1 MKIHS
6 VFSALLLILVASCA
20 SRKEIL
26 YMQDAKDVGNAEIN
40 YQTPTIQP
48 NDILKINVE
57 TLIPEAAVPY
67 NKGTLQ
73 GMQPQN
79 LQVLQLDGYLV
90 SLENT
95 IKFPVLGEIS
105 TKDLT
110 TMQLEEDLK
119 QRLVDGGH
127 LLNPKVNVR
136 LINAKV
142 TILGEV
148 NQPGTYTF
156 TEQNITVL
164 QALGYAGDLTI
175 NGRRN
180 DVLMTREA
188 DGIRKVTH
196 LDLTSA
202 EFMNSDYYF
211 IRPNDV
217 IVVNQNNP
225 RVKNAGFIGDIGTVL
240 TIASLALSVTILL
253 TR

>member
-1 MKIHS
+1 
-6 VFSALLLILVASCA
+6 
-20 SRKEIL
+20 
-26 YMQDAKDVGNAEIN
+26 MQDVTNVGPGNVN
-40 YQTPTIQP
+40 YQIPTIQP

-57 TLIPEAAVPY
+57 TLIPEATAPY
-67 NKGTLQ
+67 NKGVLQ

-79 LQVLQLDGYLV
+79 IQLLQLDGYLV

-110 TMQLEEDLK
+110 TMQLEEELK

-127 LLNPKVNVR
+127 LINPKVNVR
-136 LINAKV
+136 VINAKV

-148 NQPGTYTF
+148 NQPGTYNF
-156 TEQNITVL
+156 TEQNITLL

-175 NGRRN
+175 NGQRN
-180 DVLMTREA
+180 DVLVTREV
-188 DGIRKVTH
+188 DGMRKVTH

-202 EFMNSDYYF
+202 AFMNSDYYF
-211 IRPNDV
+211 VRPNDV
-217 IVVNQNNP
+217 IVVNPNNP
-225 RVKNAGFIGDIGTVL
+225 RVKSAGYITNVGTVL
-240 TIASLALSVTILL
+240 TIASLALSVSILL

>member
-1 MKIHS
+1 
-6 VFSALLLILVASCA
+6 
-20 SRKEIL
+20 
-26 YMQDAKDVGNAEIN
+26 MQDVTNVGPGNVN

-57 TLIPEAAVPY
+57 TLIPEAAAPY
-67 NKGTLQ
+67 NKGVLQ

-79 LQVLQLDGYLV
+79 IQLLQLDGYLV

-110 TMQLEEDLK
+110 TMQLEEELK

-136 LINAKV
+136 VINAKV

-148 NQPGTYTF
+148 NQPGTYNF
-156 TEQNITVL
+156 TEQNITLL

-175 NGRRN
+175 NGQRN
-180 DVLMTREA
+180 DVLVTREV
-188 DGIRKVTH
+188 DGMRKVTH

-202 EFMNSDYYF
+202 AFMNSDYYF
-211 IRPNDV
+211 VRPNDV
-217 IVVNQNNP
+217 IVVNPNNP
-225 RVKNAGFIGDIGTVL
+225 KVKSAGFVGNVGTIL
-240 TIASLALSVTILL
+240 TIASLALSITILL